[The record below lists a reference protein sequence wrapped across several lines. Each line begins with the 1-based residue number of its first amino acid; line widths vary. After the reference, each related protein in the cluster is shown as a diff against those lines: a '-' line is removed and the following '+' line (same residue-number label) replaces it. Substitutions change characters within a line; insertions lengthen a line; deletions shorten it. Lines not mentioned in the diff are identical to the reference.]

1 MMLRVAVICEF
12 SGRVRDA
19 FLARGHFAM
28 SFDLLPSDSDQGPHY
43 HGDIQ
48 NVQMDHWRHYDLAI
62 AFPPCT
68 DLAVSGAR
76 YFAEKRAD
84 GRQQR
89 AVEFVKW
96 IAALPI
102 PRIAIENPVG
112 VLSTYWR
119 KPDQIINPY
128 EFGHSEAKKT
138 CLWLKGLPLLVPT
151 SQAKCSGLRWDN
163 QTPSG
168 QNKLGPSPD
177 RWKIRSTTYQGIA
190 DAMAEQWGNT
200 VETADLFE
208 RR

>member
-1 MMLRVAVICEF
+1 MLRVAVICEF

-48 NVQMDHWRHYDLAI
+48 NVQMDHWRHYDMAI

-68 DLAVSGAR
+68 DLAVSGA
-76 YFAEKRAD
+76 
-84 GRQQR
+84 
-89 AVEFVKW
+89 
-96 IAALPI
+96 
-102 PRIAIENPVG
+102 
-112 VLSTYWR
+112 
-119 KPDQIINPY
+119 
-128 EFGHSEAKKT
+128 
-138 CLWLKGLPLLVPT
+138 
-151 SQAKCSGLRWDN
+151 RWDN

-190 DAMAEQWGNT
+190 DAMAEQWGNI